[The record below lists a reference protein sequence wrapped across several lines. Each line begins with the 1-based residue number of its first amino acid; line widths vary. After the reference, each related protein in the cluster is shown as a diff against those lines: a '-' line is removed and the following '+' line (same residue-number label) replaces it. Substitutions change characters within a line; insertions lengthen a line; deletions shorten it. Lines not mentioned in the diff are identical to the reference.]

1 MCLSGLTIGWIPM
14 TKQSPERA
22 DDEEADTIGA
32 DVDLVG
38 DEITTNV
45 ARAALFAAL
54 IGAFSYM
61 SFPNPVSPAP
71 VTLQVLGV
79 FLAGIFLGPI
89 WGGIACALYLVAGML
104 GAPVFSGGTAGIGVL
119 FGPTAG
125 YLWSMPIGA
134 FTVGAIVHN
143 GLTLS
148 DPKANGPGQLVG
160 AMVVGTVF
168 IYTAG
173 VVGMMLSLD
182 LGLTE
187 AVLSAATLV
196 PADVLKIAAAVG
208 IVRSDAIT
216 AA

>member
-1 MCLSGLTIGWIPM
+1 MR
-14 TKQSPERA
+14 KQSQEQA
-22 DDEEADTIGA
+22 DEAETDAIAA
-32 DVDLVG
+32 DVELVG

-54 IGAFSYM
+54 IGAFSYV

-119 FGPTAG
+119 LGPTAG
-125 YLWSMPIGA
+125 YLLSMPVAA
-134 FTVGAIVHN
+134 FIVGAIVHN

-148 DPKANGPGQLVG
+148 DPKANGPGWLVG
-160 AMVVGTVF
+160 AMVVGTVL
-168 IYTAG
+168 IYAAG

-187 AVLSAATLV
+187 AVLSTVALV
-196 PADVLKIAAAVG
+196 PAEVLKIAAAVG